1 MSQFPRSATESTMP
15 PTPAVRPSKVLVVE
29 SNPAMAEIEALVL
42 ANAGHEVMSAPDAQ
56 RALTLAQ
63 RWNPDLV
70 LLELDLPDLPG
81 ANLCRQLRKRA
92 PIPIIAVCLDGDPD
106 AIDDAYAAGA
116 CDYLPKPLRNGELLD
131 HIRVHLTAPQA
142 A

>member
-1 MSQFPRSATESTMP
+1 MSQFPRSATEFTLP
-15 PTPAVRPSKVLVVE
+15 PTPVAQPGKVLVVE
-29 SNPAMAEIEALVL
+29 SNPAMAEIEVLVL

-56 RALTLAQ
+56 RALALAR

-81 ANLCRQLRKRA
+81 ANLCRQLRNRS
-92 PIPIIAVCLDGDPD
+92 PIPIIAVSLDGSPD
-106 AIDDAYAAGA
+106 AIGDAYAAGA

>member
-1 MSQFPRSATESTMP
+1 MSQFPRSATEFTLP
-15 PTPAVRPSKVLVVE
+15 ATPAVRPSKVLVVE

-42 ANAGHEVMSAPDAQ
+42 ANAGHEVISAPNAQ
-56 RALTLAQ
+56 CALTLAR

-81 ANLCRQLRKRA
+81 AHLCRQLRNRS
-92 PIPIIAVCLDGDPD
+92 PIPIIAVSLDGSPD
-106 AIDDAYAAGA
+106 AIGDAYAAGA
-116 CDYLPKPLRNGELLD
+116 CDYLPKPLRTGELLG
-131 HIRVHLTAPQA
+131 HIRAHLAAPQA

>member
-1 MSQFPRSATESTMP
+1 MSQIPRSATEFTLP
-15 PTPAVRPSKVLVVE
+15 PTPGTEPGKVLVVE
-29 SNPAMAEIEALVL
+29 SNQAMAEIEVLVL
-42 ANAGHEVMSAPDAQ
+42 ANAGHEVISVPTAQ
-56 RALTLAQ
+56 RALALAR

-81 ANLCRQLRKRA
+81 ADLCRQLRNRS
-92 PIPIIAVCLDGDPD
+92 PIPIIAVSLDGDPD

-131 HIRVHLTAPQA
+131 HIRVHLAAPQA